1 MIGVKETFS
10 KLLEKDI
17 RFLSQTLTLQCLV
30 FAKRSHILK
39 KKPTGLF
46 KYVRPF
52 SGHQALKD
60 YARFKPQCVFV

>member
-39 KKPTGLF
+39 KT
-46 KYVRPF
+46 Y
-52 SGHQALKD
+52 
-60 YARFKPQCVFV
+60 RFV